1 MFVLRGCA
9 ILRDKQQDDQQPGG
23 GDTPKPGLSD
33 EQKTEIGQIVNA
45 AVTSQLGR
53 ALPKALEGLKL
64 GETIAELVKKAMPEP
79 APPPDPNKTPDNKP
93 DPKVVALEENLKSI
107 SEKLKAADERAA
119 AAERKSKEDGA
130 RLSLRGALEKH
141 VRPEALDMVSKL
153 LFDAEKRVTFDENGN
168 PLFGIRRAP
177 YAGAAEEDA
186 VVPLADGVAHWLK
199 SDDAK
204 IFVPPPQPGNQGSR
218 GPSQSRGQQRGNGGL
233 PQYDGPATTDEEKLR
248 RASEREAAFRA
259 KYNIND

>member
-218 GPSQSRGQQRGNGGL
+218 GPSQSRGQQRGTGGL